1 MFATYMFN
9 GMGIQWASTLLGC
22 VAAVL
27 VPIPVLFYLYGHKLR
42 ARSSFAPT
50 PAGGNGPP
58 QGDDT
63 SDSNDA
69 AAVASGRDRAEKD
82 AEAKDHAALSNVP
95 RVSREKASD
104 EV

>member
-1 MFATYMFN
+1 MFN
-9 GMGIQWASTLLGC
+9 GMGIQWAATLLGC

-50 PAGGNGPP
+50 PAGGMGPP
-58 QGDDT
+58 AADSP

-69 AAVASGRDRAEKD
+69 AAEASSGDRVEKE
-82 AEAKDHAALSNVP
+82 AEAQDHAALSNVP
-95 RVSREKASD
+95 RVNREKSRE